1 MVEPD
6 LRRTSAELG
15 LGAFRIQKIPARDS
29 SFSVMEIYLPIAEL
43 SVNVPLLL
51 AIGVAVGVVAG
62 LFGVG
67 GGFLSTP
74 LLILV
79 GIPPAVAIA
88 TVSAQI
94 AASSASG
101 IMGHAERKTI
111 DWSLATVLVISGT
124 LGSALGVAALRA
136 LESRGLA
143 DTVVTVAFLVLL
155 GGIGSSMSIE
165 SLHAK
170 LRGKRQVQD
179 AGPAARL
186 YQPWVFSL
194 RTPKDISRQLAFA
207 GLGCAVG
214 FLGALIGIGGGLL
227 IVPVLIYAMQVPTA
241 VAIGTSSVMLA
252 ASMSVS
258 TTLHA
263 ATGRTVDAVLAL
275 ILIVGGVA
283 GAQFGSMLATSMRPE
298 RLRLLLGL
306 LILAISGRFALNLIE
321 TPADLHVVQIIAERR
336 L

>member
-1 MVEPD
+1 
-6 LRRTSAELG
+6 
-15 LGAFRIQKIPARDS
+15 
-29 SFSVMEIYLPIAEL
+29 MEIYLPIAEL

-67 GGFLSTP
+67 GGFLCTP
-74 LLILV
+74 LLILI

-101 IMGHAERKTI
+101 IIGHAERKTI
-111 DWSLATVLVISGT
+111 DWSLAIVLVISGT
-124 LGSALGVAALRA
+124 VGSALGVAALRA

-143 DTVVTVAFLVLL
+143 DTVVAVAFLLLL

-165 SLHAK
+165 SLHTR
-170 LRGKRQVQD
+170 LRGKQPAQHE
-179 AGPAARL
+179 AGPTARL
-186 YQPWVFSL
+186 YQPWVFSI
-194 RTPKDISRQLAFA
+194 RTPKDAMRQLAFA

-227 IVPVLIYAMQVPTA
+227 IVPVLIYALRVPTA

-321 TPADLHVVQIIAERR
+321 TPVDLHVVQIIAESR

>member
-1 MVEPD
+1 
-6 LRRTSAELG
+6 
-15 LGAFRIQKIPARDS
+15 
-29 SFSVMEIYLPIAEL
+29 MEIYLPIAEL

-94 AASSASG
+94 AASSAAG

-111 DWSLATVLVISGT
+111 DWSLATALVISGT
-124 LGSALGVAALRA
+124 VGSVLGVAALRA

-143 DTVVTVAFLVLL
+143 DTVVAAAFLLLL

-165 SLHAK
+165 SLHTK
-170 LRGKRQVQD
+170 LRGGKQPAEHD
-179 AGPAARL
+179 AGPAARP

-194 RTPKDISRQLAFA
+194 RTPRDILRQLAFA

-227 IVPVLIYAMQVPTA
+227 IVPVLIYAMRVPTA
-241 VAIGTSSVMLA
+241 VAIGTASVMLA

-321 TPADLHVVQIIAERR
+321 TPADLHVVQIIAETR

>member
-1 MVEPD
+1 
-6 LRRTSAELG
+6 
-15 LGAFRIQKIPARDS
+15 
-29 SFSVMEIYLPIAEL
+29 MEIYLPIAEL
-43 SVNVPLLL
+43 SANVLLLL

-74 LLILV
+74 LLILI

-94 AASSASG
+94 AASSAAG
-101 IMGHAERKTI
+101 VLGHAERKTI

-124 LGSALGVAALRA
+124 VGSALGVGALRM

-143 DTVVTVAFLVLL
+143 ETVVAVAFLLLL

-165 SLHAK
+165 SLHAR
-170 LRGKRQVQD
+170 LRGKRQPQD
-179 AGPAARL
+179 DVAPAARA
-186 YQPWVFSL
+186 YQRWVFSV
-194 RTPKDISRQLAFA
+194 RTPRDVVRQLAFA

-227 IVPVLIYAMQVPTA
+227 IVPVLIYAMRVPTA
-241 VAIGTSSVMLA
+241 IAIGTSSVMLA

-283 GAQFGSMLATSMRPE
+283 GAQLGSTLATSMRPE

-321 TPADLHVVQIIAERR
+321 TPADLHVVQFIAERR

>member
-1 MVEPD
+1 
-6 LRRTSAELG
+6 
-15 LGAFRIQKIPARDS
+15 
-29 SFSVMEIYLPIAEL
+29 MEIYLPIAEL

-101 IMGHAERKTI
+101 IIGHAERRTI
-111 DWSLATVLVISGT
+111 DWSLATALVISGT
-124 LGSALGVAALRA
+124 VGSALGVAALRL

-143 DTVVTVAFLVLL
+143 DTVVTVAFLLLL

-170 LRGKRQVQD
+170 LRGKRQAHD
-179 AGPAARL
+179 NAGAAARP
-186 YQPWVFSL
+186 YQPLPYQSWVFSV
-194 RTPKDISRQLAFA
+194 RTPRDVLRQLAFA

-227 IVPVLIYAMQVPTA
+227 VVPVLIYAMRVPTA

-252 ASMSVS
+252 ASMLVS

-283 GAQFGSMLATSMRPE
+283 GAQFGSMLAISMRPE

-321 TPADLHVVQIIAERR
+321 TPADLHVVQIIAESR

>member
-1 MVEPD
+1 
-6 LRRTSAELG
+6 
-15 LGAFRIQKIPARDS
+15 
-29 SFSVMEIYLPIAEL
+29 MEIYLPIAEL

-101 IMGHAERKTI
+101 IIGHAERKTI
-111 DWSLATVLVISGT
+111 DWSLATALVISGT

-143 DTVVTVAFLVLL
+143 DTVVTVAFLLLL

-165 SLHAK
+165 SLHTK
-170 LRGKRQVQD
+170 LRGKPQLQD
-179 AGPAARL
+179 NAGPAARL

-227 IVPVLIYAMQVPTA
+227 IVPVLIYAMRVPTA

>member
-1 MVEPD
+1 
-6 LRRTSAELG
+6 
-15 LGAFRIQKIPARDS
+15 
-29 SFSVMEIYLPIAEL
+29 MEIYLPIAEL

-51 AIGVAVGVVAG
+51 AIGVAVGIVAG

-101 IMGHAERKTI
+101 IIGHAERKTI
-111 DWSLATVLVISGT
+111 DWSLATALVISGT
-124 LGSALGVAALRA
+124 VGSALGVTALRV

-143 DTVVTVAFLVLL
+143 DTVVAVAFLLLL

-170 LRGKRQVQD
+170 LRGGKQPAD
-179 AGPAARL
+179 HAAGSAGRL
-186 YQPWVFSL
+186 YQPWVFSV
-194 RTPKDISRQLAFA
+194 RTPRDLLRQLAFA

-227 IVPVLIYAMQVPTA
+227 IVPVLIYAMRVPTA

-306 LILAISGRFALNLIE
+306 LILVISGRFALNLIE